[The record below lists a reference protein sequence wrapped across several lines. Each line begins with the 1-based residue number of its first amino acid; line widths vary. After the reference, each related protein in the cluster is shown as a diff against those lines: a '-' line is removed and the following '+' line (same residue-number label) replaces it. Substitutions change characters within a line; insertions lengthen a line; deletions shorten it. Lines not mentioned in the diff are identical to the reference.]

1 MEIYKGTL
9 IIRLD
14 ELFAD
19 LIIRWMDIIHNDS
32 CERLWQNRSTQMI
45 ITEFTTDRKCAKYSI
60 KGQILQYNHILSY
73 SMGIR
78 GRPMKKTY
86 RVPYLQLDGLVFD
99 RHHTRPEFHANGQ
112 IMHGL
117 KPFVCEL
124 QQQTRLPNTYVH
136 SQQKKSTQNRR
147 IQLAKSFEQPQPAAE
162 KPQRL
167 AVKSKSK
174 LLVTTCITDDDIL
187 KQVRVR
193 HGVQH
198 FLPRKP
204 TKPTPKTC
212 CTRKSHH
219 KEYRPTQDQNAR
231 CDEKRN
237 TQAASGVMTGK
248 TARWG

>member
-1 MEIYKGTL
+1 
-9 IIRLD
+9 
-14 ELFAD
+14 
-19 LIIRWMDIIHNDS
+19 MDIIHNDS

-124 QQQTRLPNTYVH
+124 QQQTRLPNT
-136 SQQKKSTQNRR
+136 
-147 IQLAKSFEQPQPAAE
+147 
-162 KPQRL
+162 
-167 AVKSKSK
+167 
-174 LLVTTCITDDDIL
+174 CITDDDIL

-248 TARWG
+248 TAR